1 MVAQSEIDKAQ
12 QIEDLCKGYNLLK
25 KEEITI
31 TKILSDKA
39 VFFACFAGFTSMFGN
54 TLFSSFLSVH
64 LNK

>member
-1 MVAQSEIDKAQ
+1 LVAQSQIDKAQ
-12 QIEDLCKGYNLLK
+12 KIEELCEGYNLLK
-25 KEEITI
+25 KEDISI
-31 TKILSDKA
+31 TKILSNKA